1 MFLRQ
6 EEKVICLRIGCLC
19 LHQNQ
24 IEMCDILTNRES
36 AEIDDMKSKIRALE
50 ERQAVINKITPYK
63 RGGNVVVHDITKGR
77 YVIRLPRALQS
88 EQEKVT
94 AESETEVYH
103 RAYVLLCESSLSLES
118 VYERAMCQRDSD
130 KNVEEVTQKRTRQL
144 WTKWFSQSD
153 LVHKPIKDIKASE
166 LTALLRRLTAGHS
179 MTRTTYTNIKS
190 ILNLIY
196 DYAVEHDLVEVN
208 AARQIHISSIKF
220 KPQGSGTYT
229 DEMRSKVLEY
239 IETNDKLE
247 SSVYYAAIYVMF
259 HLCCR
264 IGEIKA
270 LRWSDYDVTNGTLYI
285 HREVVKRNGKWCEV
299 DHTKSSETG
308 NRKQYLSP
316 KIQRL
321 LNEMKKDQR
330 NEYIFPTEQGLFLNT
345 SKFNDYLKDICGRVG
360 ISYMSSHK
368 IRFWSVTALVR
379 QTGGDITAVGSYAGQ
394 KNRQTTLHYIRAA
407 QDEDVQRKAAAAVYG

>member
-1 MFLRQ
+1 
-6 EEKVICLRIGCLC
+6 
-19 LHQNQ
+19 
-24 IEMCDILTNRES
+24 MCDILTNQES
-36 AEIDDMKSKIRALE
+36 AEIEDMKSKIKALE
-50 ERQAVINKITPYK
+50 ERKAVIDKIAPYK

-77 YVIRLPRALQS
+77 YVIRLPRALQNG
-88 EQEKVT
+88 QEKVT
-94 AESETEVYH
+94 AESEAEVYH
-103 RAYVLLCESSLSLES
+103 KAYMILCESSKSLEE
-118 VYERAMCQRDSD
+118 VYELAMDQRDLD
-130 KNVEEVTQKRTRQL
+130 KNVEDVTQKRTRQL
-144 WTKWFSQSD
+144 WSKWFSQAD
-153 LVHKPIKDIKASE
+153 LVCKPINDIKASE
-166 LTALLRRLTAGHS
+166 LTALLRRLTAGQS

-190 ILNLIY
+190 ILNFTY

-208 AARQIHISSIKF
+208 VARQVHITSLRF
-220 KPQGSGTYT
+220 KPHGSGTYT
-229 DEMRSKVLEY
+229 DEMRMKVLKY
-239 IETNDKLE
+239 IECNNKLDC
-247 SSVYYAAIYVMF
+247 SVYYAAIYVMF

-264 IGEIKA
+264 IGEVKA

-285 HREVVKRNGKWCEV
+285 HREIVKRNGKWCEV

-316 KIQRL
+316 KTQEL
-321 LNEMKKDQR
+321 LDKMREKKV
-330 NEYIFPTEQGLFLNT
+330 NGYIFPTEQGLFLNT
-345 SKFNDYLKDICGRVG
+345 SKFNDYLKDICGKVG